1 MSFGSQSSMQ
11 LKKFESQGEVDEKKR
26 KRQEE
31 WERVRKPDDPLEA
44 PEEETRSLW
53 QQLQDNQDVKQ
64 QEIEEQ
70 YKLRNSV
77 KGLED
82 EEVKFLEHVSNR
94 QVQLEKEREK
104 EESVLFQQLREA
116 AVKRVADKPQPGSE
130 TKKLAPSTS
139 ASSSGAA
146 AASGKKSQQSLL
158 LGAIKRKS
166 TETVADE
173 PAKRKRSQD
182 GETNGES
189 STQAG
194 ASEEDRL
201 LKLIDPSLPVAQV
214 AGVLPGI
221 GCYGN
226 ETSDS
231 DSSSAE
237 SDIEDYLKTTKTVV
251 YVQAHAKG
259 QSHDH

>member
-1 MSFGSQSSMQ
+1 MSFGSSKDTVP
-11 LKKFESQGEVDEKKR
+11 LKRFETQGEVDEKRK

-31 WERVRKPDDPLEA
+31 WEKVRKPDDPLEA

-53 QQLQDNQDVKQ
+53 QQLQDNQEAKQ

-82 EEVKFLEHVSNR
+82 DELKFLEHVSNR
-94 QVQLEKEREK
+94 QVELEKEREK
-104 EESVLFQQLREA
+104 EEKA
-116 AVKRVADKPQPGSE
+116 AVKRVTEKPQPAQE
-130 TKKLAPSTS
+130 AKKPTPSTS
-139 ASSSGAA
+139 SAAS
-146 AASGKKSQQSLL
+146 SGKKSQHSLL

-166 TETVADE
+166 LKGLIKVVSADG
-173 PAKRKRSQD
+173 S
-182 GETNGES
+182 TNGDSRTSQSDPEP
-189 STQAG
+189 
-194 ASEEDRL
+194 EDKL
-201 LKLIDPSLPVAQV
+201 LKLIDPSLPVVQV

-221 GCYGN
+221 GLYGA

-237 SDIEDYLKTTKTVV
+237 SDIEDYLKSQKTVV
-251 YVQAHAKG
+251 YAKVQV
-259 QSHDH
+259 QDH